1 MNTGKLL
8 GIDHGI
14 KRLGVAVCDGL
25 RITTRELAIIER
37 TTREADFERIN
48 ALATQENVVGIV
60 IGIPIDET
68 LPDDEH
74 SRADTVF
81 LWAERLAATTD
92 LQIDFWDEQNSSH
105 EALAIAKHKKRKIHA
120 HIDDLA
126 ARVILQR
133 YIDAQRDGLVEDGI

>member
-1 MNTGKLL
+1 MTTGKLL
-8 GIDHGI
+8 AIDHGI
-14 KRLGVAVCDGL
+14 KRLGVAVCDAM
-25 RITTRELAIIER
+25 RIVAREVTIINR
-37 TTREADFERIN
+37 TTREADFQKIIQ
-48 ALATQENVVGIV
+48 LADQENVVGIIV
-60 IGIPIDET
+60 GIPFDES

-81 LWAERLAATTD
+81 LWAERLAGTTD
-92 LQIDFWDEQNSSH
+92 IPIDFWDEQNSSLD
-105 EALAIAKHKKRKIHA
+105 AQVIAKQKKRKITD